1 MLSHRTS
8 VLAGK
13 RYKVASASG
22 AAVTD
27 RFPSTSGTIHR
38 LPRDTVVVSAE
49 VLVEGNGEER
59 VRINSPA
66 GWVGADHLE
75 PAEPAA
81 SLRLDFETFKE
92 RHIKVAAGD
101 CYGLEFPFTFEL
113 LREFGAEF
121 LTAAFRAA
129 GAISQD
135 NRVTEIVDLKPLAI
149 PGASENAFLTVAYAH
164 SEPGLHTEL
173 FVKFPPRHVEHKFAL
188 SAMSHGEIEM
198 MRLSRQGSFPVDVAK
213 YYYGDFC
220 SHTSNCAL
228 ITERIKFGVPPIEPA
243 HRKGYDHEVSDIE
256 DHYRVLTKAL
266 ARLVAAH
273 KTGAMGYDLERIF
286 PFARAARD
294 FHPIAGMEV
303 KIDRLIDFIGRI
315 APQLFV
321 AEGSNPAFLEKW
333 REDLLFGLTHKD
345 AVIGYL
351 HENVD
356 YTGLCHPN
364 LNVDNAWYWRDESG
378 ELRAGLLD
386 WGGAGQMSIAQ
397 ALSGMLMMPQPEM
410 HLQLVR
416 EVIAMFV
423 REYAEQGGVA
433 LDPDEL
439 TFHYKAS
446 LFSTA
451 IGTIVDIV
459 VDPLFSFSEEDYAGM
474 KDRFDR
480 RLLESGLYA
489 AIIWIDNMLREW
501 LEEVTPGDA
510 CRRIV
515 AQRS

>member
-1 MLSHRTS
+1 
-8 VLAGK
+8 
-13 RYKVASASG
+13 
-22 AAVTD
+22 
-27 RFPSTSGTIHR
+27 
-38 LPRDTVVVSAE
+38 
-49 VLVEGNGEER
+49 
-59 VRINSPA
+59 
-66 GWVGADHLE
+66 
-75 PAEPAA
+75 
-81 SLRLDFETFKE
+81 
-92 RHIKVAAGD
+92 
-101 CYGLEFPFTFEL
+101 
-113 LREFGAEF
+113 
-121 LTAAFRAA
+121 
-129 GAISQD
+129 
-135 NRVTEIVDLKPLAI
+135 
-149 PGASENAFLTVAYAH
+149 
-164 SEPGLHTEL
+164 
-173 FVKFPPRHVEHKFAL
+173 
-188 SAMSHGEIEM
+188 
-198 MRLSRQGSFPVDVAK
+198 
-213 YYYGDFC
+213 
-220 SHTSNCAL
+220 
-228 ITERIKFGVPPIEPA
+228 
-243 HRKGYDHEVSDIE
+243 
-256 DHYRVLTKAL
+256 
-266 ARLVAAH
+266 
-273 KTGAMGYDLERIF
+273 
-286 PFARAARD
+286 
-294 FHPIAGMEV
+294 MEV

-489 AIIWIDNMLREW
+489 AIIWIDNTLREW